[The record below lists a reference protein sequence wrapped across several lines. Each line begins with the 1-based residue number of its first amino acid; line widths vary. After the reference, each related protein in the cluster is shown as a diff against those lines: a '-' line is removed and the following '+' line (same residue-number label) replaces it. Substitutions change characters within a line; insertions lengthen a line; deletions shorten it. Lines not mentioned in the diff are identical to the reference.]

1 MFDQFEMN
9 FIRAEEG
16 VRVYVLFSYM
26 PGQGR
31 TWWEPGWEEEVE
43 ILEAYLDDGL
53 PVELT
58 DSEREWLIPD
68 ALREAKVLI
77 AEQLGPEPEPYA
89 QEHYPF

>member
-1 MFDQFEMN
+1 MN

-16 VRVYVLFSYM
+16 VQVYVLFSYV
-26 PGQGR
+26 PGYSA
-31 TWWEPGWEEEVE
+31 TWWEPGCPDEVE

-68 ALREAKVLI
+68 ALRDAKTLI
-77 AEQLGPEPEPYA
+77 ADQLGPEPEPYA
-89 QEHYPF
+89 QKYYLF